1 MLRRWPI
8 LSRLRA
14 PLAMLRRQPAMGAG
28 IDFAALSVRRPRWLA
43 LRLLQALRARRR
55 EPVEP
60 ATSATPAAV
69 EAALAPAGSAVP
81 ARPSLVRAAAAPGTR
96 PARLALRP
104 HALAP
109 PPARQ
114 PAPVAMPAGGAEELP
129 VGGSPA
135 TAGRF
140 LALLAARTTEQPE
153 SGTPNP
159 HHPALTIQRS
169 PAAFVTPARPVE
181 VGHRPGSPPAA
192 ALPAVLRTGL
202 TASRAPSRAAL
213 LVAGGAASLAH
224 RAAPGLA
231 ALAVARVAELPV
243 SGVRPAGMP
252 VTAAATE
259 PAAAPEHAGVP
270 AVGAAPAAAPNP
282 PASVRRAAEPARPPS
297 AEQRWRAAIRARPLE
312 PARPFP
318 ASMAPLVQAVAG
330 PTFKPSYTTGAATR
344 QALAAAGAHGA
355 TTGSVIHLPH
365 APTPHRGEM
374 LGVVAHELA
383 HARNPVSRP
392 RFLLHTPLGDA
403 DADERAAS
411 AVGRRVQSAASEL
424 GSMGAGIVDSL
435 PVGGAA
441 GLLGAGRHAAQA
453 ALDKLPGVNGLSTG
467 DLGGSLVDRFR
478 SQAGAIPDVSLP
490 GLGSGGGFGLPAM
503 PAMPTM
509 PNLPAMPDLP
519 GSPMDFVATAAGMVT
534 GAGDGSAP
542 AGGAP
547 AASAPRAAAGATP
560 DIDHLAAAIEER
572 VLRQIERRGGRYAG
586 VF

>member
-1 MLRRWPI
+1 
-8 LSRLRA
+8 
-14 PLAMLRRQPAMGAG
+14 
-28 IDFAALSVRRPRWLA
+28 
-43 LRLLQALRARRR
+43 
-55 EPVEP
+55 
-60 ATSATPAAV
+60 
-69 EAALAPAGSAVP
+69 
-81 ARPSLVRAAAAPGTR
+81 
-96 PARLALRP
+96 
-104 HALAP
+104 
-109 PPARQ
+109 
-114 PAPVAMPAGGAEELP
+114 MPAGGAEELP

-153 SGTPNP
+153 SGKPNP

-169 PAAFVTPARPVE
+169 PAATVTPARSAK
-181 VGHRPGSPPAA
+181 VGHRPGSLTAA
-192 ALPAVLRTGL
+192 ALPAVPRTGL
-202 TASRAPSRAAL
+202 TASGAPGRAAL

-231 ALAVARVAELPV
+231 ALSVARVAELPV

-252 VTAAATE
+252 VAATTEPGAVTE
-259 PAAAPEHAGVP
+259 PAAAPKP
-270 AVGAAPAAAPNP
+270 AAEPATGPALATAPASTATASP
-282 PASVRRAAEPARPPS
+282 PAGPRATEPARPPS
-297 AEQRWRAAIRARPLE
+297 AEGRWRAAIRARPLE

-424 GSMGAGIVDSL
+424 SSMGAGIVDSL

-453 ALDKLPGVNGLSTG
+453 AMDKLPGVNGLSTG

-478 SQAGAIPDVSLP
+478 SQAAGAIPDVSLP

-503 PAMPTM
+503 PAMPA
-509 PNLPAMPDLP
+509 LPELP

-534 GAGDGSAP
+534 GGGDGSAP